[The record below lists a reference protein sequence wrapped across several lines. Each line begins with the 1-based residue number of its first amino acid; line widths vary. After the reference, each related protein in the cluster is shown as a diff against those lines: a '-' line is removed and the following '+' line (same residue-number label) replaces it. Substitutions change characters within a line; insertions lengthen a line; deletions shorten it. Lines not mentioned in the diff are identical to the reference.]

1 VHRESSAHML
11 DHTHVC
17 SASMLSR
24 CTTLHTCAASAFEPP
39 ETSTKRD
46 IEEREREEEDETEGK
61 QERKRGGKGGRPKV
75 VSTVGSGAHGSFRPT
90 GFSKISSSGR
100 RFMSFAFLGIF
111 NAMVL
116 F

>member
-1 VHRESSAHML
+1 MKERG
-11 DHTHVC
+11 
-17 SASMLSR
+17 SR
-24 CTTLHTCAASAFEPP
+24 
-39 ETSTKRD
+39 KGRG
-46 IEEREREEEDETEGK
+46 EDEREGK
-61 QERKRGGKGGRPKV
+61 QERKRGGKGARPKV

-90 GFSKISSSGR
+90 GFSKISSSGS